1 MRTPLFQSVGFT
13 FCIDINNIDILKVL
27 HRSADKDE
35 QRTRATLARSRE
47 LAEKKPVNSRENFDL
62 ASFARPGATSFYL
75 WSILKPPGDTFV
87 KTTFSKR
94 QLFADRPS
102 RVLMILA
109 QVVNPFQVKR
119 ELLQKTKRAN
129 HKKKC
134 THFYT
139 ANRFQPCDRVKKNP
153 MLNLSST
160 KQNANL
166 HSVHKKLFVVV
177 QL

>member
-129 HKKKC
+129 HKKNARI
-134 THFYT
+134 FIPPT
-139 ANRFQPCDRVKKNP
+139 ASNPVTELKKI
-153 MLNLSST
+153 
-160 KQNANL
+160 QC
-166 HSVHKKLFVVV
+166 
-177 QL
+177 